1 MNQYLTQGAERYLLF
16 TAMKNDVPVK
26 KLSESYTQIK
36 ESDINS
42 IRLRGNNIQNETIQ
56 VSSVF
61 RNDLTM
67 N

>member
-26 KLSESYTQIK
+26 KLSESYKEIK

-56 VSSVF
+56 VGSGF
-61 RNDLTM
+61 L
-67 N
+67 